1 MSFLQTPGT
10 QGQNMRPNRL
20 TDIYTEVNL
29 VQALRDFLGGYCAVL
44 STSMKF
50 GTDVDG
56 NILNSF
62 FEGAEAGAH
71 WGHHIC
77 QIQDGR
83 LPLFDLI
90 ITL

>member
-1 MSFLQTPGT
+1 MYIVWSIQIILITELISF
-10 QGQNMRPNRL
+10 
-20 TDIYTEVNL
+20 VSSCL
-29 VQALRDFLGGYCAVL
+29 VQALRDFLGWYCADL

-50 GTDVDG
+50 GTDVDQ

-71 WGHHIC
+71 LGHHIC
-77 QIQDGR
+77 RIQDGR

>member
-1 MSFLQTPGT
+1 MKICTIKG
-10 QGQNMRPNRL
+10 
-20 TDIYTEVNL
+20 IVK
-29 VQALRDFLGGYCAVL
+29 ALRDFLGGYCADL

-50 GTDVDG
+50 GTDVDQ

-62 FEGAEAGAH
+62 FEGTEAGDH

-77 QIQDGR
+77 QIQDGH
-83 LPLFDLI
+83 LPLFDSI